1 MLIAKFENG
10 RKFYQDNLGHKYQY
24 NLEDLIDFQNYAVDT
39 DAQLRDKLCM
49 IPTRNELGGGIYD

>member
-24 NLEDLIDFQNYAVDT
+24 NLEDLTDFQNYAVDT

-49 IPTRNELGGGIYD
+49 IPT